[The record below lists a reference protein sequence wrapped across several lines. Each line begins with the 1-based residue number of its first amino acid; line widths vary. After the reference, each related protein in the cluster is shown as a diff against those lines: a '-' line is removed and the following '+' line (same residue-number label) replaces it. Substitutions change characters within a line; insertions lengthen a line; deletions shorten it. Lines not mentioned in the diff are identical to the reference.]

1 MRFKKKEKWSL
12 PEFSW
17 VPHLPVGVAIFILF
31 IIIFFLFK
39 KITCP
44 CLCVLGAGQCCECGH
59 SVKCFFS
66 LGAWTK
72 AELGSGAYKDP
83 GIT

>member
-1 MRFKKKEKWSL
+1 MRLKKKETWSL

-31 IIIFFLFK
+31 IIIIFNEKNYLSLPVCTGCWAK
-39 KITCP
+39 
-44 CLCVLGAGQCCECGH
+44 CCECWH
-59 SVKCFFS
+59 SVKCFS